1 MRAELVSWKCAKARL
16 RADNLQSFRLSP
28 VVSSDNTMRDTIL
41 RRFVKPRFMASCIA
55 DSQGK
60 VIKETYS
67 EKFAALLT
75 GLYAEQQTAAA
86 EKCGVS
92 GGEAWRVAFE
102 SASNS
107 GARQVCILQMHSITQ

>member
-1 MRAELVSWKCAKARL
+1 
-16 RADNLQSFRLSP
+16 
-28 VVSSDNTMRDTIL
+28 
-41 RRFVKPRFMASCIA
+41 MASSIA

-60 VIKETYS
+60 EKEETYS

-75 GLYAEQQTAAA
+75 GLYAEQQAAAA

-92 GGEAWRVAFE
+92 GGESWRVAFE

-107 GARQVCILQMHSITQ
+107 GARQVCTLRQGLSCTSARSRLHAISELVQSSTFARFDHPML